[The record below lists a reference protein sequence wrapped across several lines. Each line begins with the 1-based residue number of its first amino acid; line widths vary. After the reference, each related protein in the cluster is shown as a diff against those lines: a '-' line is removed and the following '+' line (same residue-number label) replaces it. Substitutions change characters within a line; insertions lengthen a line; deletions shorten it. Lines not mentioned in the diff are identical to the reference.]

1 MTSKKL
7 ISLSIVAALLVIA
20 AYFSNNRSAVQTPSI
35 TGKPLLAKLDLSKVA
50 KVEIANETTGP
61 INLQSTDAGWVVES
75 LYGYPADITRIRQA
89 LLNLDELK
97 IGHTADASKL
107 GDKPGKLAIKDAA
120 GATLAKLTLGEKRMR
135 AASEEMTPYGGGP
148 NPEGRYVATDDGT
161 FLIGDALEAFDGDS
175 KRWVETKIA
184 SIPASDVTAIEI
196 VSGKSA
202 VSLTKT
208 SGAWS
213 MADLAEGEE
222 LDTSEFYS
230 VESALSYL
238 NFDDIADPA
247 LTPDQLGL
255 TTGTVFAA
263 TLKNG
268 ESYTAALGNTAANS
282 TGRYLHLLAIFTPVG
297 TNETENAA
305 VQKKVDAFNAESG
318 KWIYVI
324 TANNAEKMM
333 KKRADFIKEKPK
345 PEPKATAPA
354 DKTPAVTPASTTEEE
369 QEAAD

>member
-7 ISLSIVAALLVIA
+7 ISLSIVAALLVAA
-20 AYFSNNRSAVQTPSI
+20 AYFSNNRSAVKTPSI
-35 TGKPLLAKLDLSKVA
+35 TGKPLLGKLDFSKVA
-50 KVEIANETTGP
+50 KVEIANETTHP

-97 IGHTADASKL
+97 IGHTADAAKL
-107 GDKPGKLAIKDAA
+107 GEKPGKLEIKDAA

-135 AASEEMTPYGGGP
+135 AASGEMTPYGGGP
-148 NPEGRYVATDDGT
+148 YPEGRYVGTDAGT
-161 FLIGDALEAFDGDS
+161 FLIGDALEAFDGDA

-184 SIPASDVTAIEI
+184 SVPASDVAAIEI
-196 VSGKSA
+196 VNGSNT
-202 VSLTKT
+202 VSLAKA
-208 SGAWS
+208 GGVWS

-222 LDTSEFYS
+222 LDTSKFYS

-268 ESYTAALGNTAANS
+268 ESYTAALGNTATNS
-282 TGRYLHLLAIFTPVG
+282 TGRYLHLVATFTPVG

-318 KWIYVI
+318 KWTYVI
-324 TANNAEKMM
+324 TANNAEKMT
-333 KKRADFIKEKPK
+333 KARADFIKEKPK
-345 PEPKATAPA
+345 SEPE
-354 DKTPAVTPASTTEEE
+354 VT
-369 QEAAD
+369 D